1 MRGNRKITIAID
13 GHSSCGKSTLA
24 KALAK
29 KLAYIYV
36 DSGSMY
42 RAVTLHLLQGGCNIQ
57 DTEVVKTALTTIHID
72 FVLDSELGLLTRLN
86 GEVVESEIRGM
97 EVSKRVS
104 DVAAISSVRRF
115 LVAQQQAFGVNKGI
129 VMDGRDIGTVV
140 FPDAEL
146 KLFLTASHEE
156 RTKRRLLEL
165 QQKGLNPTWQE
176 VSENLRLRDHI
187 DSTRADSP
195 LKIADN
201 AVLLDNTHLTQE
213 QQLETVLDMVNALL
227 NEPL

>member
-1 MRGNRKITIAID
+1 
-13 GHSSCGKSTLA
+13 
-24 KALAK
+24 
-29 KLAYIYV
+29 
-36 DSGSMY
+36 MY

-201 AVLLDNTHLTQE
+201 AVLVDNTHLTQE